1 MAVSLPI
8 VSEFNGKGISKAIAE
23 FKQLETTGQK
33 AQFALKKAALPAAAA
48 LAGLAAAAGPAVSAA
63 SDLNETMSKTSVIF
77 GDADQALFD
86 FAETAA
92 TSLGQTKQQALDA
105 AATFGTFGKAAGLT
119 GKDLG
124 TFSTDFT
131 KLASDLASFNNTSV
145 DEAINSLGAALRGEA
160 EPMRKFGVLL
170 SADAVAA
177 EALSMGLL
185 TTTINEEKLSIAV
198 QKADMAFKKHNDTV
212 TKFGAESDE
221 AAKSALQLE
230 QAENA
235 LDKVLG
241 GTTDKLTAQQKTLAT
256 QSLIMKATTDSQG
269 DFARTSDGLANS
281 QRILEAQMKN
291 LQAEMGTVLLP
302 IVEKAVQFFSILA
315 NVMTENKDVALV
327 VIGALAGL
335 AAMVLVV
342 NAAMKVQAATMVIVN
357 GVKKAYA
364 AMTGLA
370 TLKTTALTAA
380 QTALNFVMSMNPIA
394 LVVIAIAAL
403 VAAFVLAYKNSETFR
418 NGVNALFEGVK
429 NGVTGTVDFI
439 KALLNTVLGFYKSI
453 FNGIANLWNNS
464 VGKLSFEVPSWVPGF
479 GGKGFSVP
487 KIPMLA
493 DGGIVT
499 GPTLAM
505 IGERGPEA
513 VIPLNRGGVGGN
525 ITVNV
530 YSTLADATLPDKL
543 VNALRAYNRRSGV
556 IDIRVA

>member
-1 MAVSLPI
+1 
-8 VSEFNGKGISKAIAE
+8 
-23 FKQLETTGQK
+23 
-33 AQFALKKAALPAAAA
+33 
-48 LAGLAAAAGPAVSAA
+48 
-63 SDLNETMSKTSVIF
+63 
-77 GDADQALFD
+77 
-86 FAETAA
+86 
-92 TSLGQTKQQALDA
+92 
-105 AATFGTFGKAAGLT
+105 
-119 GKDLG
+119 
-124 TFSTDFT
+124 
-131 KLASDLASFNNTSV
+131 
-145 DEAINSLGAALRGEA
+145 
-160 EPMRKFGVLL
+160 MRKFGVLL

-281 QRILEAQMKN
+281 QKILEAQMKN
-291 LQAEMGTVLLP
+291 LQAEMGAVLLP
-302 IVEKAVQFFSILA
+302 IVEKAVQFFSVLA
-315 NVMTENKDVALV
+315 GVMTENKDVALV

-364 AMTGLA
+364 AI
-370 TLKTTALTAA
+370 
-380 QTALNFVMSMNPIA
+380 TALNFVMSMNPIA

-403 VAAFVLAYKNSETFR
+403 VAAFVVAYKSSEKFR
-418 NGVNALFEGVK
+418 NIVNGLFDAIK
-429 NGVTGTVDFI
+429 TGVTASVDFL
-439 KALLNTVLGFYKSI
+439 KGYLNTVLGFYKSI
-453 FNGIANLWNNS
+453 FNGIAKLWNNS

-513 VIPLNRGGVGGN
+513 VIPLNRAPMGGN

-530 YSTLADATLPDKL
+530 YSTLADASLPDKL
-543 VNALRAYNRRSGV
+543 VNALRQYNRRSGV

>member
-1 MAVSLPI
+1 
-8 VSEFNGKGISKAIAE
+8 
-23 FKQLETTGQK
+23 
-33 AQFALKKAALPAAAA
+33 
-48 LAGLAAAAGPAVSAA
+48 
-63 SDLNETMSKTSVIF
+63 
-77 GDADQALFD
+77 
-86 FAETAA
+86 
-92 TSLGQTKQQALDA
+92 
-105 AATFGTFGKAAGLT
+105 
-119 GKDLG
+119 
-124 TFSTDFT
+124 
-131 KLASDLASFNNTSV
+131 
-145 DEAINSLGAALRGEA
+145 
-160 EPMRKFGVLL
+160 VLL

-185 TTTINEEKLSIAV
+185 TTTINEEKLSVAV

-281 QRILEAQMKN
+281 QKILEAQMKN
-291 LQAEMGTVLLP
+291 LQAEMGAVLLP
-302 IVEKAVQFFSILA
+302 IVEKAVQFFSVLA
-315 NVMTENKDVALV
+315 GVMTENKDVALV

-364 AMTGLA
+364 AITAQA
-370 TLKTTALTAA
+370 TIKTTALTAA

-418 NGVNALFEGVK
+418 NGVNALFEGIK
-429 NGVTGTVDFI
+429 AGVTASVDFI
-439 KALLNTVLGFYKSI
+439 KGYLNVVLGFYKSI
-453 FNGIANLWNNS
+453 FNGIAKLWNNS

-513 VIPLNRGGVGGN
+513 VIPLNRAPMGGN

-530 YSTLADATLPDKL
+530 YSTLADASLPDKL
-543 VNALRAYNRRSGV
+543 VNALRQYNRRSGV